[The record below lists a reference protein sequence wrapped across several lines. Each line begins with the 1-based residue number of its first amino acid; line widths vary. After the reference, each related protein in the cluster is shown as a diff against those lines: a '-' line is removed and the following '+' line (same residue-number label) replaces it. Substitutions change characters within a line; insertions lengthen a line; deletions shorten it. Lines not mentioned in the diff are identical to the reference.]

1 MTASLISPNSTVAET
16 LRSDTDVSHVFIARK
31 TACVGCYLAG
41 FCTLE
46 DVAKTYQLPLDEFLS
61 ELEEASHANHT
72 PLIGAQ
78 NG

>member
-1 MTASLISPNSTVAET
+1 MTASLYSPNSTVAEA
-16 LRSDTDVSHVFIARK
+16 LRSDRDVSRVFIARR

-46 DVAKTYQLPLDEFLS
+46 DVANTYQVPLDEFLR
-61 ELEEASHANHT
+61 ELEQAGHTNHI